1 MVGRTQGYFRNI
13 VLCVKPQA
21 RARAAR
27 IVFNRYTEEKN
38 VQQTNCLF
46 VGQDLIAQQ
55 RAQMRGD
62 IHAIKELAVILGT
75 PRGRARAARQ

>member
-1 MVGRTQGYFRNI
+1 MVGGTRGHFGNI
-13 VLCVKPQA
+13 VLRVKPHA
-21 RARAAR
+21 RVLCL
-27 IVFNRYTEEKN
+27 IGTPKKKKT
-38 VQQTNCLF
+38 VQQTDCLF